1 MRLRMASQQVM
12 LLLCT
17 SVQTP
22 PRPSVMLK
30 LSSCGTIRLQV
41 LALRSAKTL
50 LSMLQ
55 SAPDTSQQ
63 G

>member
-1 MRLRMASQQVM
+1 M

-17 SVQTP
+17 SLCADTSQSL
-22 PRPSVMLK
+22 RDAE
-30 LSSCGTIRLQV
+30 IV
-41 LALRSAKTL
+41 LLRHNQIAGAGSPAKTL